1 MSEIDAAVYSEVN
14 ALINLAG
21 NDLKELIPNKLMQM
35 INEKMDKSYNPVYRI
50 DIPLEKQ
57 NIKKE
62 SLAMIANIHYSY
74 WCQSEEEKQELLS
87 ELKQIDKAKEEELRE
102 KYNPDNIFKNKQ
114 QESSVATESVAMV
127 EYKEN
132 LFKRIWNKFIS
143 LFRRK

>member
-21 NDLKELIPNKLMQM
+21 NDLKELIPNKLKQM
-35 INEKMDKSYNPVYRI
+35 INEKMDKNYNPIYRI

-62 SLAMIANIHYSY
+62 SLAMIANIHYRY
-74 WCQSEEEKQELLS
+74 WCRDEEEKQELLS

-132 LFKRIWNKFIS
+132 IFKRIWNKFIS
-143 LFRRK
+143 LFKK

>member
-21 NDLKELIPNKLMQM
+21 NDLKELIPNKLKQM
-35 INEKMDKSYNPVYRI
+35 INEKMDKNYNPIYRI

-74 WCQSEEEKQELLS
+74 WCRDEEEKQELLS

-132 LFKRIWNKFIS
+132 IFKRIWNKFIS
-143 LFRRK
+143 LFKK